1 MPPLLPPRAAASSP
15 PPRPGDAAGAA
26 HLPLLLLPPAGAV
39 GTEAGP
45 RRGAAL
51 RRGRL
56 RWQGGRLP
64 DLQAGGREGEREGE
78 GEAQH
83 FGRAVCKGR
92 GRGRET
98 GREAEASSS
107 SLHPHL
113 TPHPSTF
120 PSSPRILPLP
130 GGRILSRSSALPASA
145 RSCDRSCAPRSSW
158 GVSASAQ
165 DSSTSCDCSPR
176 NASLEPAGQE
186 AINRAQRMRSRA
198 YLFPP
203 PCLYSRIHPPTH
215 PHTCPLCLD
224 DDAVQQVKQ
233 LGHDSRRHPLVDEE
247 GVEEALAE
255 QAALQLRGRRKRRR
269 GHKVGGIPLTR

>member
-1 MPPLLPPRAAASSP
+1 MYCPPVPSAATAP
-15 PPRPGDAAGAA
+15 V
-26 HLPLLLLPPAGAV
+26 PPAPPGGSAPAHRTAV
-39 GTEAGP
+39 PAATAHPGTRP
-45 RRGAAL
+45 WSLRG
-51 RRGRL
+51 
-56 RWQGGRLP
+56 Q
-64 DLQAGGREGEREGE
+64 E
-78 GEAQH
+78 
-83 FGRAVCKGR
+83 KGR
-92 GRGRET
+92 GG
-98 GREAEASSS
+98 
-107 SLHPHL
+107 
-113 TPHPSTF
+113 
-120 PSSPRILPLP
+120 
-130 GGRILSRSSALPASA
+130 GGR
-145 RSCDRSCAPRSSW
+145 

-255 QAALQLRGRRKRRR
+255 QAALQLRGRRRRRR